1 LRALMI
7 ADSLPARNGSGGGFH
22 NKKRSEKD
30 QANNRIV
37 SFTGVFAMKSIT
49 ILVSDMADLIRI
61 HARPLR
67 GTPPSGQSLHR
78 RLVLLAG
85 QPGRPSKLVRVRA
98 NQPSASP
105 GKVAAALQRLVP
117 SIDGGVQALVLP
129 VGGNR
134 VVAVDAAGSRGYL
147 AELECFDEEAAG
159 RDLLTDPALYF
170 LEWLHWW
177 REWAASG
184 YLKEPVMAA
193 TLKALQAV
201 GRYQRWRDADFRVTG
216 RELEH

>member
-1 LRALMI
+1 
-7 ADSLPARNGSGGGFH
+7 
-22 NKKRSEKD
+22 
-30 QANNRIV
+30 
-37 SFTGVFAMKSIT
+37 MKSFT
-49 ILVSDMADLIRI
+49 ILVNDIEDLVAIR
-61 HARPLR
+61 ARPAR
-67 GTPPSGQSLHR
+67 RESHPG

-105 GKVAAALQRLVP
+105 GMVAAALQRLLP

-147 AELECFDEEAAG
+147 AELECFDEEATAG
-159 RDLLTDPALYF
+159 DLLADPALYF

-184 YLKEPVMAA
+184 HLKEPVMAA
-193 TLKALQAV
+193 TLKALQAI
-201 GRYQRWRDADFRVTG
+201 GRHQRCKRLISTA
-216 RELEH
+216 

>member
-1 LRALMI
+1 
-7 ADSLPARNGSGGGFH
+7 
-22 NKKRSEKD
+22 
-30 QANNRIV
+30 
-37 SFTGVFAMKSIT
+37 MKSLT

-67 GTPPSGQSLHR
+67 CTPASSQGLHR
-78 RLVLLAG
+78 RLVLLAS

-105 GKVAAALQRLVP
+105 GEVATALRRLVP

-129 VGGNR
+129 VGGSR
-134 VVAVDAAGSRGYL
+134 VVAVDAARSRDYL
-147 AELECFDEEAAG
+147 AELECFDEEAAAG
-159 RDLLTDPALYF
+159 DLLADPALYF

-184 YLKEPVMAA
+184 HLKEPVMAA

-201 GRYQRWRDADFRVTG
+201 GRHQRWRDADFRVTS
-216 RELEH
+216 RELEC

>member
-1 LRALMI
+1 M
-7 ADSLPARNGSGGGFH
+7 
-22 NKKRSEKD
+22 E
-30 QANNRIV
+30 
-37 SFTGVFAMKSIT
+37 SFT

-67 GTPPSGQSLHR
+67 GTPASSQGLHR

-98 NQPSASP
+98 NQPAASP

-117 SIDGGVQALVLP
+117 SIDEGVQALVLP

-147 AELECFDEEAAG
+147 AELECFDEESAVG
-159 RDLLTDPALYF
+159 NLLADPGLYF

-177 REWAASG
+177 REWAVSG
-184 YLKEPVMAA
+184 HLREPVMAA
-193 TLKALQAV
+193 TLKALQAI
-201 GRYQRWRDADFRVTG
+201 GRHQRWRDADFRVTG
-216 RELEH
+216 RELER